1 MSPTSLANRLTSRE
15 RSRSIRP
22 IPSHRRFAAS
32 VARLPPRAR
41 AVLAIALLLLV
52 WRLARAPSLS
62 LSTPTVPRRPSAG
75 AQTFP
80 KSVQLAPS
88 RVRESSARIRYKDG
102 AVQEVFA
109 RSSTR
114 TEKDREE
121 AYDALWAPGEVEE
134 VELPVGGRLIYVS
147 RDDDEKEL
155 EYTGRSVCRSRNCAD
170 MRSVLVELDVLR
182 GLRHLRESDPSMP
195 LTLRLPSSYPFSSD
209 SVTLVTQFT
218 LSRIS
223 RFERML
229 HVWDGPLSAAIY
241 LTEAADIA
249 QLQEYLS
256 SPDRSARWDQVALT
270 IVKPG
275 YSISEEA
282 LLARLR
288 YPINRLRNL
297 ALSLAPAPYVL
308 VVDVDFVPSPN
319 MHFLLS
325 SRGVPL
331 LNRPSSRNSLSP
343 TFRRT
348 AVVIPTFALV
358 PSFNGSFPSTPAELA
373 SLLTSTPPLA
383 TLTDPNA
390 GHGPTLPSLLFPP
403 PPPPSAASPDP
414 SHSYEVCYE
423 PQWEPYYLLAR
434 SSHPLYDER
443 FTDQGG
449 DKQAHALLLNALGY
463 SFHVLRDVWVLHP
476 PKADKRDEA
485 WPAARLVP
493 ERGRAERSAQEADE
507 GGGEHFNLAAQRDP
521 SRYRYFQDFL
531 PEMERHWGANVRW
544 PRGCSARIA
553 AGRRNFGRARAATP
567 FGL

>member
-1 MSPTSLANRLTSRE
+1 
-15 RSRSIRP
+15 
-22 IPSHRRFAAS
+22 
-32 VARLPPRAR
+32 
-41 AVLAIALLLLV
+41 
-52 WRLARAPSLS
+52 
-62 LSTPTVPRRPSAG
+62 
-75 AQTFP
+75 
-80 KSVQLAPS
+80 
-88 RVRESSARIRYKDG
+88 
-102 AVQEVFA
+102 
-109 RSSTR
+109 
-114 TEKDREE
+114 
-121 AYDALWAPGEVEE
+121 
-134 VELPVGGRLIYVS
+134 
-147 RDDDEKEL
+147 
-155 EYTGRSVCRSRNCAD
+155 
-170 MRSVLVELDVLR
+170 
-182 GLRHLRESDPSMP
+182 
-195 LTLRLPSSYPFSSD
+195 
-209 SVTLVTQFT
+209 
-218 LSRIS
+218 
-223 RFERML
+223 ML

-249 QLQEYLS
+249 QLEAYLS

-275 YSISEEA
+275 YSINEEA

-297 ALSLAPAPYVL
+297 ALSLSPTPYVL

-390 GHGPTLPSLLFPP
+390 GH
-403 PPPPSAASPDP
+403 ASPDP
-414 SHSYEVCYE
+414 SHSYEICYE

-476 PKADKRDEA
+476 PKTDKRDEA

-507 GGGEHFNLAAQRDP
+507 GGGEHFNLVAQRDP